1 MGKNENKPNNRMF
14 AKLNPVKNM
23 IDMDTSF
30 CTFGIQFFTVKYL
43 YTCHS
48 FYGGCFSVCFLT
60 LPHAHSKISTILSKH
75 SFRFT
80 GLNTCLHSKLHYY
93 KLVNNFIRQSSCLL
107 PASNIAKSNNCS
119 LLCPTNGLFCRNLR
133 FKIQFP

>member
-1 MGKNENKPNNRMF
+1 MGKTENKTNNRMF
-14 AKLNPVKNM
+14 AKLNPVKNV

-30 CTFGIQFFTVKYL
+30 CTFGIQFVTVKYL

-80 GLNTCLHSKLHYY
+80 GIFTCMFEYMFTFK
-93 KLVNNFIRQSSCLL
+93 VTLL
-107 PASNIAKSNNCS
+107 
-119 LLCPTNGLFCRNLR
+119 
-133 FKIQFP
+133 